1 LNIAIK
7 QRLIGTVVIGC
18 LAIIFIPVLLDG
30 EGVSPPEMTGSIP
43 DSPPMPVIPVIEPVR
58 PAISSDTVSIAETR
72 AETRAETSAETNT
85 ELSRQ
90 ATNAGTAQAPPAPE
104 KPTLDT
110 AGVPET
116 WTVRLGSFAEKSNA
130 EALVSRLRAQKYK
143 GFSRPLNSSRGLL
156 TGVYVGPVLTE
167 SEAGRLQQELA
178 EEFELEG
185 VVVQF
190 TINELEQ

>member
-1 LNIAIK
+1 MNIAMK

-43 DSPPMPVIPVIEPVR
+43 DSPPMPVVPDIEPLR
-58 PAISSDTVSIAETR
+58 PEISSDTVSIAETR
-72 AETRAETSAETNT
+72 VETSAETS
-85 ELSRQ
+85 EPSRQ
-90 ATNAGTAQAPPAPE
+90 ATNSGNASPPPAPE
-104 KPTLDT
+104 RPALATS
-110 AGVPET
+110 GVPET
-116 WTVRLGSFAEKSNA
+116 WTVRLGSFGEKSNA
-130 EALVSRLRAQKYK
+130 EALVSRLREQKYK

-178 EEFELEG
+178 EEFVLEG
-185 VVVQF
+185 VVIQF
-190 TINELEQ
+190 TIDELEQ

>member
-1 LNIAIK
+1 MNIAMK

-72 AETRAETSAETNT
+72 AETRAETNT
-85 ELSRQ
+85 ESSRQ
-90 ATNAGTAQAPPAPE
+90 ATNAGNAQAPPAPE
-104 KPTLDT
+104 RPTLDT
-110 AGVPET
+110 AGVPES
-116 WTVRLGSFAEKSNA
+116 WTVRLGSFGEKSNA
-130 EALVSRLRAQKYK
+130 EALVSRLRDQKYK
-143 GFSRPLNSSRGLL
+143 GFSRSLNSSRGLL